1 MGFLGKIFAGG
12 LGWALGGPLG
22 AIIGVVLA
30 SVFDGVSSTS
40 VSQTTRTTRTSQSDF
55 MMAMLVLLA
64 AVMKADGK
72 VVRAELDVVK
82 TYLRQMFDDD
92 TALQA
97 LQILKGLLQQDIH
110 VESVAVQIGANLNAS
125 AKRELLHMLFS
136 VAYADNEF
144 SRVEEALLV
153 KIAALMGIS
162 EVDVRSIQAMFGK
175 VTNSNW
181 AYDILEIENSVS
193 DEEVKKAF
201 RKMAMKYHPDRV
213 NTLGE
218 EVKKSATEKFKKVQ
232 EAYEVIKK
240 QRNMN

>member
-12 LGWALGGPLG
+12 LGWALGGPIG

-30 SVFDGVSSTS
+30 SVVDGESHTVTSRSRVSG
-40 VSQTTRTTRTSQSDF
+40 RTSQSDF

-72 VVRAELDVVK
+72 VVRAELEVVK
-82 TYLRQMFDDD
+82 TYLRQMFDED
-92 TALQA
+92 TALEA

-110 VESVAVQIGANLNAS
+110 VESVAAQVGANLNPS

-136 VAYADNEF
+136 VGYADGDL
-144 SRVEEALLV
+144 SRAEEALLMR
-153 KIAALMGIS
+153 IAAIMGIS
-162 EVDVRSIQAMFGK
+162 EPDVRSIQAMFGK
-175 VTNSNW
+175 VANPNW
-181 AYDILEIENSVS
+181 AYEVLEIEPTVS
-193 DEEVKKAF
+193 DDDVKKAF

-218 EVKKSATEKFKKVQ
+218 EVKKSATEKFRNVQ
-232 EAYEVIKK
+232 EAYEAIKK
-240 QRNMN
+240 QRNIN